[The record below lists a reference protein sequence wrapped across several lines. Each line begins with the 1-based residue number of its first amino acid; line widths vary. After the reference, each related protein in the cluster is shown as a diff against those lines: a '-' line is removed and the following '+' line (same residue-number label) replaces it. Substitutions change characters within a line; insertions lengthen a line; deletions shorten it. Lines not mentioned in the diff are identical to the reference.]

1 MKARPLILLLT
12 CGGLAWLAADG
23 GAATRDAE
31 PPPPHPAPPSLPDAR
46 QVAVAALPAQP
57 VGPWPE
63 QVDRPLFSPG
73 RRPPAPPAAPAAVE
87 APPPE
92 PPPPIAASGV
102 VLRPAGSV
110 ALVRLADERT
120 VRATEGEQLEGW
132 LVVRIDAEG
141 VELNRGKERLRL
153 PVRARAAEGVLR
165 H

>member
-1 MKARPLILLLT
+1 VKARPLILLLT
-12 CGGLAWLAADG
+12 CSGLAWLAADG
-23 GAATRDAE
+23 DPATRDAA
-31 PPPPHPAPPSLPDAR
+31 PPPQPALAGTLDDAR

-57 VGPWPE
+57 AGPWLE

-73 RRPPAPPAAPAAVE
+73 RSPPALPAAPAAVK

-92 PPPPIAASGV
+92 PPPPVAASGV

-120 VRATEGEQLEGW
+120 VRAAEGEQVEGW
-132 LVVRIDAEG
+132 LIARIDAEG
-141 VELNRGKERLRL
+141 VELSRGEDRLRL
-153 PVRARAAEGVLR
+153 PVRARAADGVLR